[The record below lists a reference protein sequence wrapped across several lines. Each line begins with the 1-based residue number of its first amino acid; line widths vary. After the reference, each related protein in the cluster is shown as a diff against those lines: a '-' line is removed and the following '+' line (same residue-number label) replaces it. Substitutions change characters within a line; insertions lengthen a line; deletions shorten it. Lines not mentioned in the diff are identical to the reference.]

1 MMDKPHAVLLNFTGN
16 SYHWGC
22 FGTAYEVW
30 QTLLERGYTV
40 DTVEVQDTHGIGP
53 TPAMSN
59 DFVDPDFF
67 ARFEQQN
74 PRIVRVMRH
83 ADVVVVN
90 GEGTLHR
97 GSNGAVNLLYMMF
110 AAKLFLDKPVHLVNH
125 SFYPSGGMEPCPLDE
140 VYASVAAVLDKVVPR
155 EPGSAAV
162 LQRLGIG
169 FQQGFDCLPRFLD
182 RHGLVHSSASSP
194 GDGILVT
201 GGVLLQDADIDA
213 MTRALE
219 PFAQAGQAI
228 RFITG
233 ARNAPAFEDK
243 RHYELLKAA
252 LPGLELV
259 DAQSMT
265 QWVKAIG
272 SSACLV
278 SGRYHHSVAAASLGV
293 PFIAVSSNTPKI
305 EATMHMLDGPQVI
318 ASLDDD
324 NVQRIE
330 DFIGRALHGE
340 AALVTEPSIRN
351 AIALAE
357 NNFAGL

>member
-22 FGTAYEVW
+22 YGTAYEIW

-40 DTVEVQDTHGIGP
+40 DTVDVQDSHSVGP
-53 TPAMSN
+53 TPSVSN

-67 ARFEQQN
+67 ARYEQQN
-74 PRIVRVMRH
+74 PRIVRVLRC

-97 GSNGAVNLLYMMF
+97 NSNGAVNLLYMMF
-110 AAKLFLDKPVHLVNH
+110 AAKLFASKPVHLINH
-125 SFYPSGGMEPCPLDE
+125 SFYPSGGLEPCPLDE
-140 VYASVAAVLDKVVPR
+140 LYASIAGAMDKVVPR
-155 EPGSAAV
+155 ETTSAAI
-162 LQRLGIG
+162 LERLGVPHI
-169 FQQGFDCLPRFLD
+169 QGFDCLPRFLD
-182 RHGLVHSSASSP
+182 RHGLVHSSAASR

-201 GGVLLQDADIDA
+201 GGVLLGDQDIEA
-213 MTRALE
+213 MTRALR

-233 ARNAPAFEDK
+233 ARNAPAFEDR

-252 LPGLELV
+252 LPELELV
-259 DAQSMT
+259 DAKSMT
-265 QWVKAIG
+265 QWVDAIG

-278 SGRYHHSVAAASLGV
+278 SGRYHHSMAAASLGV

-305 EATMHMLDGPQVI
+305 EATMQMLDGPQVI
-318 ASLDDD
+318 PSLDDD
-324 NVQRIE
+324 NVARIE
-330 DFIGRALHGE
+330 HFIGKALSGTATLVSE
-340 AALVTEPSIRN
+340 AAIRN